1 MKGKMGRLTSSQAW
15 KNLQEHQ
22 KVIARIPIRKLFETE
37 PGREKQFS
45 FELGDILFDFS
56 KNKITKQTLNFL
68 TKLAEEEKLP
78 EKIEAMFSGEKINS
92 TEKRAALHIALRNL
106 SNEPIKVDGWD
117 VMPRVNAVLLKMQNF
132 TQQIHNGYWRGFSGE
147 SITDVVHIGIGGSDL
162 GPRLV
167 CESLAP
173 YRQPEIRVHFVSNVD
188 GTDIQNAL
196 RNLNPSRTLFI
207 IASKSFT
214 TQETLLNAN
223 TAKRWLQK
231 NGSAD
236 EKDIAKH
243 FVALSTNEEACMR
256 FGIPPDN
263 MFHFW
268 NWVGGRFSLWSA
280 IGLVICL
287 YIGFENFYELLAGAN
302 EIDKHFRNTNLEENI
317 PTLMALLGIWYNNF
331 FGYKTYAIVPYDTL
345 LQKLPFYLQQL
356 IMESNGK
363 RINNEG
369 EVVDYST
376 SPIVWGQVGTDAQH
390 SFFQLLHQGTQIV
403 PIDFLIPIEPQH
415 PFANHHDVLVA
426 NAIAQSEALMEGKT
440 KEQVEQEL
448 VEYALESY
456 EQRELVPHRVFPGD
470 RPSTTI
476 FYRKLTPRT
485 LGMLLAL
492 YEHRVFVEGAIL
504 GINSFDQWGV
514 ELGKKIANNILANIE
529 SGNTQEIANPS
540 SRLLIT
546 HYLQHRK
553 R

>member
-1 MKGKMGRLTSSQAW
+1 MGRLTTSEAW

-22 KVIARIPIRKLFETE
+22 KVIARIPIRKLFETG

-45 FELGDILFDFS
+45 FELGNILFDFS
-56 KNKITKQTLNFL
+56 KNKITKQTLNL
-68 TKLAEEEKLP
+68 LIKLAEQEQLP
-78 EKIEAMFSGEKINS
+78 EKIEAMFTGEKINS
-92 TEKRAALHIALRNL
+92 TEKRAVLHIALRNL

-117 VMPRVNAVLLKMQNF
+117 VMPRVNAVLLKMKNF
-132 TQQIHNGYWRGFSGE
+132 TQKIHNGLWRGFSGE
-147 SITDVVHIGIGGSDL
+147 SITDIVHIGIGGSDL

-167 CESLAP
+167 CEALSP
-173 YRQPEIRVHFVSNVD
+173 YRQPEIRVHFVSNAD

-223 TAKRWLQK
+223 TAKRWFQK
-231 NGSAD
+231 NGSSD
-236 EKDIAKH
+236 EREIAKH
-243 FVALSTNEEACMR
+243 FVAISTNEEACGK
-256 FGIPPDN
+256 FGIPPEN

-302 EIDKHFRNTNLEENI
+302 EIDRHFKNTELEQNI

-331 FGYKTYAIVPYDTL
+331 FGYRTYAIIPYDIS
-345 LQKLPFYLQQL
+345 LQKFPFYLQQL

-363 RINNEG
+363 RIGTDG
-369 EVVDYST
+369 EVVDYHT

-403 PIDFLIPIEPQH
+403 PIDFLVPMEPRH
-415 PFANHHDVLVA
+415 PFLNHHDILVA
-426 NAIAQSEALMEGKT
+426 NAIAQSEALMEGRT
-440 KEQVEQEL
+440 KEEIEQEL
-448 VEYALESY
+448 GEYGLESY
-456 EQRELVPHRVFPGD
+456 EQRELVLHRVFPGD

-476 FYRKLTPRT
+476 LYRKLTPRI

-492 YEHRVFVEGAIL
+492 YEHRVFVEGAVL

-514 ELGKKIANNILANIE
+514 ELGKKIASKILSNIE
-529 SGNTQEIANPS
+529 SGNTQGISNPS
-540 SRLLIT
+540 SRFLT
-546 HYLQHRK
+546 EYYLKYRK
-553 R
+553 QQV